1 MQTRG
6 IRAAA
11 PLVLAIGFAACAG
24 GGAGGLGDILGTVLG
39 GAQPASSSVGQ
50 LVVEVQSIDQQ
61 SQQIEVLT
69 EDGQRGPIAYDAN
82 TRVVYQQQEYEV
94 AALERGDVVEMRVQQ
109 VQNGGYYTDY
119 ILVRQSAQERAGASS
134 GGGGSASLV
143 QATGTVQTID
153 YQRGWFDLQTSA
165 GVITI
170 TLPYNP
176 PSTTVTAFERISR
189 GDRVTV
195 EGYRI
200 ASDRIELVRF
210 R

>member
-1 MQTRG
+1 MKAFS
-6 IRAAA
+6 RALAVAA
-11 PLVLAIGFAACAG
+11 LPLALGACAGG

-39 GAQPASSSVGQ
+39 GAQPASSNVGQ
-50 LVVEVQSIDQQ
+50 LVVEVQEIDQRNQ
-61 SQQIEVLT
+61 EIEVLT
-69 EDGQRGPIAYDAN
+69 EDGQRGPIRYDQN

-94 AALERGDVVEMRVQQ
+94 SALERGDVVEMRIQELSG
-109 VQNGGYYTDY
+109 GGYYTDY
-119 ILVRQSAQERAGASS
+119 VLVRQSAQDRGGATS
-134 GGGGSASLV
+134 GGSSSTIV
-143 QATGTVQTID
+143 STTGTVQQID
-153 YQRGWFDLQTSA
+153 YNRGWFDLQTSNA
-165 GVITI
+165 VITV

-176 PSTTVTAFERISR
+176 SSATVSAFEALDR